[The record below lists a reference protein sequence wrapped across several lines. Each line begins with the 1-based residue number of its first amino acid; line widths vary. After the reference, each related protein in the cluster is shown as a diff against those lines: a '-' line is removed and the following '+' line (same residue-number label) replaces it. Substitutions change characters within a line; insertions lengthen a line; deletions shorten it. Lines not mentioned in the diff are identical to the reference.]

1 MFSNKTTYSLLQF
14 ITLLLMVILTLPFPT
29 TAARQTELT
38 LYGKGKSSSQLLAD
52 ANRRLEGKASPDS
65 SLMIYSIVINRYS
78 HEAATEHEAIDAYF
92 GKWRVFFYYYYDYSK
107 SVETLSDALK
117 ISEKEGYKAASICH
131 ALGVTYQT
139 IGEQSGDQ
147 QYLKQAYD
155 YYRRAW
161 QLSKDKNHGD
171 FMDILMSNL
180 INISYRT
187 GELKQLDSY
196 LPTYHRSRV
205 SHPTFLYRYNMLL
218 YKGYGYLSQNRPE
231 SALSCFEEQSRLLG
245 KDTIYVRYHTMVL
258 LDMASAYAQMGNY
271 TKAISEIESMCG
283 IASRYGVKDAL
294 MEGYD
299 LKAQYYFLNGN
310 TSKSNLCRIRFYELK
325 DSMITSQQI
334 KNIEGH
340 LFSSKMQAA
349 ETALKKM
356 EEHRQRQQNIGII
369 LALFIVFVM
378 TFAYILYRKNRT
390 LKERN
395 LALYE
400 KITTMS
406 KKTEPVADS
415 GPYKNSNLDAAD
427 KQTLLDKIKSVME
440 TREEIY
446 STEFN
451 LEQLTELVNSKY
463 KKVSQVI
470 NESYH
475 CNFNVYINEYRIKEA
490 CRRINDFEHYGNMS
504 LEGIGHSVGFK
515 ARSSFFTAFK
525 NVTGM
530 TPSDYA
536 KIAKQSNAH
545 N

>member
-1 MFSNKTTYSLLQF
+1 
-14 ITLLLMVILTLPFPT
+14 
-29 TAARQTELT
+29 
-38 LYGKGKSSSQLLAD
+38 
-52 ANRRLEGKASPDS
+52 
-65 SLMIYSIVINRYS
+65 
-78 HEAATEHEAIDAYF
+78 
-92 GKWRVFFYYYYDYSK
+92 
-107 SVETLSDALK
+107 
-117 ISEKEGYKAASICH
+117 
-131 ALGVTYQT
+131 
-139 IGEQSGDQ
+139 
-147 QYLKQAYD
+147 
-155 YYRRAW
+155 
-161 QLSKDKNHGD
+161 
-171 FMDILMSNL
+171 
-180 INISYRT
+180 
-187 GELKQLDSY
+187 
-196 LPTYHRSRV
+196 
-205 SHPTFLYRYNMLL
+205 
-218 YKGYGYLSQNRPE
+218 
-231 SALSCFEEQSRLLG
+231 
-245 KDTIYVRYHTMVL
+245 
-258 LDMASAYAQMGNY
+258 
-271 TKAISEIESMCG
+271 
-283 IASRYGVKDAL
+283 

-334 KNIEGH
+334 KSIEGH